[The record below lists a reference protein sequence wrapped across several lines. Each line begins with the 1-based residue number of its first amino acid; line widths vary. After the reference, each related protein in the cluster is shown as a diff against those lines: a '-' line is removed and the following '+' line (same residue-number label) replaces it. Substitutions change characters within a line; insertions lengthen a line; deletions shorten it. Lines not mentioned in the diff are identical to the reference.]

1 MVKMLLSMHYTSQSI
16 IKKAGCP
23 PILSF

>member
-1 MVKMLLSMHYTSQSI
+1 MHYTSQSI